1 MSLLTIPNV
10 FVNGATINAA
20 PFNVNFAAITTWS
33 TNIDNTNIGT
43 AGLFPSQLI
52 PTTAA
57 QATVGGSFGLL
68 AIASGTTAG
77 QLPPVY
83 TNAGAATAG
92 TEHIVRGQASVTVLL
107 GQNSGTIAVAFTGAA
122 QFTSGSSYYV
132 LLTPNANLGG
142 NFANCGVPVL
152 IFPSAQASTGFT
164 INLQGQSSV
173 GAAGQTMVINY
184 LCIGS

>member
-83 TNAGAATAG
+83 TGAGATTG
-92 TEHIVRGQASVTVLL
+92 PTERIVRGTVTVYVNFNAPS
-107 GQNSGTIAVAFTGAA
+107 GSGTFTLSGSAI
-122 QFTSGSSYYV
+122 FTSGTSYTVAVGDIGWTGLGSPVVLSHTITKASSSIGIFVNNTVASYSAG
-132 LLTPNANLGG
+132 T
-142 NFANCGVPVL
+142 FAVDF
-152 IFPSAQASTGFT
+152 IA
-164 INLQGQSSV
+164 
-173 GAAGQTMVINY
+173 
-184 LCIGS
+184 IGT